1 MQINTLFPL
10 HLTARLYGILQCV
23 IQNNTYIISIYFL
36 FWRKYKINIKL
47 NLLFLCFLTFLMNDN
62 IRNRIACLINEIQ
75 PANRF
80 FHFPDVAFQ
89 FFTVCTDYSF
99 YIQWNI
105 WQMASHIMPKSP
117 HISIDIL
124 YFCNFLLHLLY
135 LIFQHNA
142 LSGFFI
148 VLYKFLKQHYI
159 GYNRRKQQKTDYG
172 NPNLCCRNCF
182 INNHSHPIFNSHYHH
197 FYCDWNTQ
205 CRNAW

>member
-47 NLLFLCFLTFLMNDN
+47 NLLFLRFLTFLMNDN

-105 WQMASHIMPKSP
+105 WQMASHVMPKPS
-117 HISIDIL
+117 HICIYIL
-124 YFCNFLLHLLY
+124 YFFNLFLHLPH
-135 LIFQHNA
+135 LIFQYGTFH
-142 LSGFFI
+142 GFLVI
-148 VLYKFLKQHYI
+148 LYQFLKQYDTCD
-159 GYNRRKQQKTDYG
+159 NSKKQQYADNGYPK
-172 NPNLCCRNCF
+172 LCCRNAI
-182 INNHSHPIFNSHYHH
+182 INNYSHSIFNRYNHH
-197 FYCDWNTQ
+197 FYCYWNT
-205 CRNAW
+205 